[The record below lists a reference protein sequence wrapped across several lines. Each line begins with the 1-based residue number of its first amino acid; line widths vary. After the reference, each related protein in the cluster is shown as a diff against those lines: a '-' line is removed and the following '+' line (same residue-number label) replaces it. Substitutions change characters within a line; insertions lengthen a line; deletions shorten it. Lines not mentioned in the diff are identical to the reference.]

1 MKPGISVIII
11 TYNGAHRISNVLQ
24 ELTIQSR
31 PADEIIIVIDGS
43 KDNTREVIEKFR
55 DRLPIKII
63 EIPNRGRS
71 GARNE
76 GVLHME
82 YDLILYL
89 DDDMRPFTNC
99 IKEHM
104 QHHAEKPGSIMVG
117 HILED
122 PALFVSDIQQYRIT
136 LYERKGWIRKEKGKE
151 PLKEKEFFLASAN
164 LSVSRNTFNQLNGFN
179 EIIRDTEDFDFGSRA
194 MAMGIEI
201 YYMEG
206 FASAFHDDLISC
218 KSFIIRQRQY
228 LKSLQ
233 DIYKLNP
240 PLYGKY
246 LSALFVKPS
255 MPKRMIY
262 YFISTNMIVKMIDAE
277 IFKYLLPKKVRY
289 FMFDYIINGLVK
301 VFPDRQLT

>member
-1 MKPGISVIII
+1 MKTGISVIII

-24 ELTIQSR
+24 ELIKQSH
-31 PADEIIIVIDGS
+31 PADEVIVVIDGS
-43 KDNTREVIEKFR
+43 KDNTREVVEKFSGQ
-55 DRLPIKII
+55 LPIKIV

-76 GVLHME
+76 GVRHSE
-82 YDLILYL
+82 FDLILYL
-89 DDDMRPFTNC
+89 DDDTRPFTNC
-99 IKEHM
+99 IREHL
-104 QHHAEKPGSIMVG
+104 QHHSEKPGSIMVG

-136 LYERKGWIRKEKGKE
+136 LYERKGWTRKENGKQ
-151 PLKEKEFFLASAN
+151 PLKEEEFFLASAN
-164 LSVSRNTFNQLNGFN
+164 LSVSRKTFDSLNGFN

-206 FASAFHDDLISC
+206 YASAYHDDLINC
-218 KSFIIRQRQY
+218 KSFITRQRQY
-228 LKSLQ
+228 LKSLEN
-233 DIYKLNP
+233 IYKLNP

-246 LSALFVKPS
+246 LSALFTQPS
-255 MPKRMIY
+255 HPKRMVY
-262 YFISTNMIVKMIDAE
+262 YFISTNLVVKMIDKE
-277 IFKYLLPKKVRY
+277 IFKYLLPKKIRY
-289 FMFDYIINGLVK
+289 TMYDYIINGLVK